1 MPQSAKYHTC
11 VVCEKSIDNG
21 KQSWI
26 FCDFYKFLIYFK
38 CNHLNCFDFQHIR
51 ACTEPWPS
59 FKCIN
64 DACPFGKRTN
74 QNFRSSVLNNENNNT
89 NTGSSINLKASPN
102 LSLLFNQFNY
112 LLSDSRKNRENM
124 ASCEYYDAVDIS
136 GATTRFCEGGD
147 QKSFE
152 NIGKTKPNSLSLSL
166 FHLNTCLSTKVF
178 MATRFLLK
186 PQIRHSVLLL

>member
-136 GATTRFCEGGD
+136 GATTRFREYGD
-147 QKSFE
+147 EKSFE
-152 NIGKTKPNSLSLSL
+152 NIGKTKPNSLSLYSILIHVSQQRSL
-166 FHLNTCLSTKVF
+166 W
-178 MATRFLLK
+178 
-186 PQIRHSVLLL
+186 PQGFC